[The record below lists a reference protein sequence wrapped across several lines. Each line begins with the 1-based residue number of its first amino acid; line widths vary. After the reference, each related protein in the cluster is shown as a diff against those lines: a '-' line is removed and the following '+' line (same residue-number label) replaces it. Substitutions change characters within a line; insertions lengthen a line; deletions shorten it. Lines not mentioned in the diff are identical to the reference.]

1 MKEICLECLSINEPR
16 PAQLLAI
23 IRILSTSS
31 LQLIVSMIALIFAP
45 QVLLVS
51 FFCLVFLPV
60 QVYSAGPQHFE
71 SSFSTCP
78 LSCSVTGSDPA
89 NWVYYH
95 DEHALDSC
103 TETSLLQL
111 NVYNP
116 VDDPNTHLT
125 FRSCAVTQ
133 LNLNKRQ
140 ALSSNVTAESPSA
153 NSCTNQVKAI
163 EVTRDLQLFSYGTST
178 GSSSAP
184 SALKALAAYLTQQD
198 YCLPANTPT
207 NLFVKSGSV
216 IAGVYVGT
224 QIQRQ
229 SVATIIEKLASSV
242 PQGAQIALQL
252 CNNRTTETFGL
263 YLDTKGDLTT
273 VQMALSQL
281 NSAKCFNGTLQT
293 GWKDTPVSIIP
304 AGEIS
309 IKPSTGPTKRGLSFP
324 ELDRRA
330 TCTYIQA
337 QSGDGCYSLAQ
348 ACGISQTQLQNY
360 NGGASFCNNIQL
372 GQYVCCSAGTLPDF
386 SPQPQPNG
394 ACTTYTVQSGDTCS
408 AITNSHSMSVDQ
420 LNSRNAQTW
429 GWVNCPTLF
438 IGQVICLSTGTP
450 PMPAPVSGAV
460 CGPQVPGT
468 AKPSDMSTLSGLN
481 PCLLNACCDIWGQCG
496 TTSDFCVNDPA
507 ASGAPGTALP
517 NTNGCISN
525 CGYNIVNNSTKPAS
539 FMRIGYYESFNLQR
553 PCLTMQPSQ
562 INTSKYTHVHFAFA
576 GVTTSFQV
584 DISAVQ
590 TVFNSFKLVTGVKKI
605 LSFGGWSFSTSQD
618 SYPIFRN
625 GVTAANRQT
634 FVTSVVNFVA
644 ANGLDGVDFDWEYPG
659 APDIPGTPPGSPTD
673 GPNYLAFLQ
682 LLRQQLP
689 AGKTISIAAPASYW
703 YLKGFPIA
711 SMSSVVDYI
720 VYMTYDL
727 HGQWDYLNSFSD
739 PGCPAGNCLRSHVN
753 WTETMSAFSM
763 ITKAGVPT
771 NKIAVGMALY
781 GRSFQ
786 MTTPGCHTEMCTY
799 TGPNSTA
806 TPGQCTETAGYIANA
821 EINAIIASPARNPL
835 QYSDP
840 VSGNI
845 LVYDTTQWVAWMNPS
860 TYASRLSQIQG
871 FNFGGTSDWAMDLD
885 GTINGPASSGSVV
898 SSKTASGSSII
909 GSKTSSVISSA
920 HASASSSGIVV
931 SSAHSTA
938 PNPSSL
944 RSSPA
949 ASSAHSSA
957 H

>member
-1 MKEICLECLSINEPR
+1 MIG
-16 PAQLLAI
+16 
-23 IRILSTSS
+23 
-31 LQLIVSMIALIFAP
+31 IVSSPLVLSASIF
-45 QVLLVS
+45 S
-51 FFCLVFLPV
+51 LVFFPV
-60 QVYSAGPQHFE
+60 KVYSAVPQNFE
-71 SSFSTCP
+71 SSLSACP
-78 LSCSVTGSDPA
+78 LSCSTTGSDPA

-111 NVYNP
+111 NVYNT
-116 VDDPNTHLT
+116 VEDPNTHLT

-133 LNLNKRQ
+133 ASLNKRQ
-140 ALSSNVTAESPSA
+140 ALSTNGTGESPSA
-153 NSCTNQVKAI
+153 NSCSIQAKAI
-163 EVTRDLQLFSYGTST
+163 KVSRDLQLFSYGGAST
-178 GSSSAP
+178 SSSAP
-184 SALKALAAYLTQQD
+184 IALKALAGYLKQQD

-207 NLFVKSGSV
+207 NILVKSGSV

-224 QIQRQ
+224 QVQRQ
-229 SVATIIEKLASSV
+229 SVATIIEKLASNV

-252 CNNRTTETFGL
+252 CNNRTTETFGV
-263 YLDTKGDLTT
+263 YLDTKGNLAN
-273 VQMALSQL
+273 VQKSLGQL

-293 GWKDTPVSIIP
+293 GWKDTPVYVIP

-309 IKPSTGPTKRGLSFP
+309 IKPVTSSTKRSLALLGLNK
-324 ELDRRA
+324 RA
-330 TCTYIQA
+330 TCSYIQA
-337 QSGDGCYSLAQ
+337 QSGDGCWSLSQ
-348 ACGISQTQLQNY
+348 TCGITQTQLQNY
-360 NGGASFCNNIQL
+360 NGGASFCNNIQV

-408 AITNSHSMSVDQ
+408 AITNSHSMTVDQ
-420 LNSRNAQTW
+420 LNARNAQTW
-429 GWVNCPTLF
+429 GWMNCPTLF

-468 AKPSDMSTLSGLN
+468 AQPSNMATLSGLN
-481 PCLLNACCDIWGQCG
+481 PCPLNACCDIWGQCG
-496 TTSDFCVNDPA
+496 TTSEFCVNDPA

-525 CGYNIVNNSTKPAS
+525 CGYGIVNNSTKPSS

-553 PCLTMQPSQ
+553 TCLTMQPSQ

-576 GVTTSFQV
+576 GITSGFQV
-584 DISAVQ
+584 DISSVQ

-711 SMSSVVDYI
+711 SMSSVLDYI

-727 HGQWDYLNSFSD
+727 HGQWDYSNSFSD

-781 GRSFQ
+781 GRSFH
-786 MTTPGCHTEMCTY
+786 MTTAGCHTDMCTY
-799 TGPNSTA
+799 TGPNSAA
-806 TPGQCTETAGYIANA
+806 TPGQCTGTAGYIANA
-821 EINAIIASPARNPL
+821 EINAIIANPARTPL
-835 QYSDP
+835 QYSDS

-885 GTINGPASSGSVV
+885 GTINGPASSV
-898 SSKTASGSSII
+898 SSGFASSRTSIMSI
-909 GSKTSSVISSA
+909 SIRSSSA
-920 HASASSSGIVV
+920 VTV
-931 SSAHSTA
+931 SSA
-938 PNPSSL
+938 
-944 RSSPA
+944 RSSGVVT
-949 ASSAHSSA
+949 ASSARASSLSQSVRSSSS